1 MSKLRAAVI
10 GLGVGEEHIAGY
22 EAHPDCE
29 VVAICDLSAERLAE
43 VGERHPE
50 LRRTDRPDELL
61 RDPEVDVVSVASYDD
76 AHFEQVKTALEHGKH
91 VFVEKPLCL
100 HESEAEQIHALL
112 REHSGLRLSSNLP
125 LRASPRF
132 VLLREMIERGE
143 LGDIY
148 YLEGD
153 YDYGRLQK
161 ITEGWRGDLDY
172 YSVVLGGAVH
182 MVDLLLWLTGDRVKR
197 ATAAGNQI
205 ASRGTKF
212 RFPDLVVG
220 TLELEGG
227 AIAKVSA
234 NFGCVHPHFH
244 GVKVFGTEGT
254 FINGLDQATV
264 WKRVDGAPESTAID
278 LPYPGITKSD
288 LIPSFVD
295 SIVGNGPARVSAE
308 EVLAT
313 MAACFAM
320 ERALEDRA
328 PVEVKGF
335 V

>member
-22 EAHPDCE
+22 DAHPDCE
-29 VVAICDLSAERLAE
+29 VVAICDISAERLAE
-43 VGERHPE
+43 VGDRHPG

-61 RDPEVDVVSVASYDD
+61 SDPEVDVVSVASYDD
-76 AHFEQVKTALEHGKH
+76 AHYEQVTAALEHGKH

-100 HESEAEQIHALL
+100 HEREAERIHALL
-112 REHSGLRLSSNLP
+112 RERPELRLSSNLP

-132 VLLREMIERGE
+132 VLLRDLIESGD
-143 LGDIY
+143 LGDVY
-148 YLEGD
+148 YLECD
-153 YDYGRLQK
+153 YDYGRLEK
-161 ITEGWRGDLDY
+161 ITGGWRGDLDY

-182 MVDLLLWLTGDRVKR
+182 MVDLLLWVTGDRVTR
-197 ATAAGNQI
+197 ATAAGNQL

-212 RFPDLVVG
+212 RFPDFVIG
-220 TLELEGG
+220 TLELESG

-244 GVKVFGTEGT
+244 GVKVFGTKGT
-254 FINGLDQATV
+254 FINGLDHATL
-264 WKRVDGAPESTAID
+264 WRRVDGAAAAETID
-278 LPYPGITKSD
+278 LPYPGATKSD

-295 SIVGNGPARVSAE
+295 SIVGKGPARVSAD
-308 EVLAT
+308 EVFAT
-313 MAACFAM
+313 MAACFAI